1 MCRSFFDNIVGARV
15 LLAPCACSGEFA
27 GRDSDLRTEISQT
40 LQPPSPSSGEGR
52 AALCGLAVPVFV
64 KQHMELSE
72 SSQTWTGMGPPR
84 ALRRRN
90 QLCDCCRCSLV
101 GCAVQLNACA
111 PRCLHVSQD
120 GNQNYQKERVVLLRK
135 GFPIFTRCS
144 RERALLSLR
153 RRVSC

>member
-120 GNQNYQKERVVLLRK
+120 G
-135 GFPIFTRCS
+135 IIII
-144 RERALLSLR
+144 R
-153 RRVSC
+153 RNVSCCFEKASLFLRGAAENGRSCLCEEE